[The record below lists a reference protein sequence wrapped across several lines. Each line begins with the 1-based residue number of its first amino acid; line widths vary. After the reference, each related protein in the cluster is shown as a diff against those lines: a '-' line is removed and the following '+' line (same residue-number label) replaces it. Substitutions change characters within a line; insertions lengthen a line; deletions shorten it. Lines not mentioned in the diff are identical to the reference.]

1 MSLQYHFFS
10 IPALHPQQ
18 AQDELNRFCAAHRV
32 VTVERQFIAAGTDSH
47 WALCVAVA
55 GGPGKLPDA
64 LKAAERR
71 TGTGDAS
78 ASTRVDYKQVLGE
91 ADFALYAELRQW
103 RKTAAEQAGVPVYAV
118 FTNEQLAEIVTRE
131 VGTLAGLGAID
142 GIGPARLER
151 YGADV
156 LARLQAARLALAP
169 ADPDAC
175 SATR

>member
-55 GGPGKLPDA
+55 SGPGKLPDA

-71 TGTGDAS
+71 TGTGDAG
-78 ASTRVDYKQVLGE
+78 AGARVDYKQVLGE

-118 FTNEQLAEIVTRE
+118 FTNEQLAETVTRG
-131 VGTLAGLGAID
+131 VGTLAELGAID

-151 YGADV
+151 YGQEL
-156 LARLQAARLALAP
+156 LACVQAARLAHAGSP
-169 ADPDAC
+169 EHAA
-175 SATR
+175 